1 MEFFAIIVFFL
12 AIAVITRW
20 NNYKKLKKRK
30 DEDKFLQSIDYSN
43 RIPEVKSKP
52 QNGRRRSKEQ
62 ILADGNAYKKLMG
75 DEFRVKAK
83 AVQIQ
88 AERVGSKR
96 YIWHGDDCCPS
107 CNRQNG
113 KTYAWSKPPK
123 TGHPGEGKLC
133 PNGYCRCWAEVIIP
147 EPRRR

>member
-1 MEFFAIIVFFL
+1 MEFFAIVIFFL

-20 NNYKKLKKRK
+20 NNYKKLKNRK
-30 DEDKFLQSIDYSN
+30 DEDKFLQSIDYST

-75 DEFRVKAK
+75 DDFRAKAK

-147 EPRRR
+147 DP

>member
-75 DEFRVKAK
+75 DGFRVKAK

>member
-75 DEFRVKAK
+75 DDFRVKAK

>member
-75 DEFRVKAK
+75 DDFRVKAK

-88 AERVGSKR
+88 AERVGYKR

>member
-43 RIPEVKSKP
+43 RIPEVRSKP

-75 DEFRVKAK
+75 DDFRVKAK

>member
-75 DEFRVKAK
+75 DDFRVKAK

-147 EPRRR
+147 KPRRR

>member
-1 MEFFAIIVFFL
+1 MEFFAIIIFFL
-12 AIAVITRW
+12 AIAVISRW
-20 NNYKKLKKRK
+20 NNYKKIKKRE
-30 DEDKFLQSIDYSN
+30 DEDKFLRSIDYST
-43 RIPEVKSKP
+43 RIPEVRSKP
-52 QNGRRRSKEQ
+52 KNGRRRSKEE
-62 ILADGNAYKKLMG
+62 ILTDGNEYKKLMG
-75 DEFRVKAK
+75 DDFRIKAK

-88 AERVGSKR
+88 AERVGAKR

-113 KTYAWSKPPK
+113 KIYAWSKPPK

-147 EPRRR
+147 DP